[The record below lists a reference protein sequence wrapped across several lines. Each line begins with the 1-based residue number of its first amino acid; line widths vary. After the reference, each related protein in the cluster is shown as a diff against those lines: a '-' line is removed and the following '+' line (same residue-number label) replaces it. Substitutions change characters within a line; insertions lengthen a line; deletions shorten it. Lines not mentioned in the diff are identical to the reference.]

1 MFARISPCTSNM
13 SIKDYKQIFQQWG
26 LSDNPFSFTPP
37 DEFDRVAKIFH
48 GRSQELEIALP
59 TLYEGRNVLI
69 RGKWGIGKTALIKTL
84 LHRLQQEVAELN
96 EPMLVL
102 YLGGIPKPTVVDFY
116 RAVLLA
122 VTKSISQ
129 HNDSW
134 RSEDA
139 KKVADS
145 LAGIPIDS
153 SKIKQEG
160 GINLGVFNYKAS
172 IEPNS
177 SSGGENDVYQQLLD
191 WLKEAEA
198 IYGKVVIAVDDLD
211 KLNSPIVQEV
221 LENSLELF
229 RQGKGKRAFIMTGRG
244 FTDLQEAT
252 NFSLG
257 IFSEDINLQ
266 RMCNADLRQ
275 IVINYLNSVR
285 QQPSDSIAPFTE
297 EALDRIIAAAQGTP
311 RQLNNICEKF
321 LRQAAMKR
329 HLAIDLPVWQTI
341 WGDIQTSIMRDLSP
355 RQQQLLYIAAEQQG
369 LSEDISNATLDRLNA
384 LTYTAIL
391 PEIQQLESM
400 DLIVRL
406 EDERGIRYVPS
417 RLYLP
422 PATDPN

>member
-1 MFARISPCTSNM
+1 M
-13 SIKDYKQIFQQWG
+13 SIKDRNQIVQQWG
-26 LSDNPFSFTPP
+26 LSDNPFSSTPP
-37 DEFDRVAKIFH
+37 DEFDQVAQIFH
-48 GRSQELEIALP
+48 GRLQELEIALP

-84 LHRLQQEVAELN
+84 LHQLQQEVSEVN
-96 EPMLVL
+96 ETMLVL

-129 HNDSW
+129 HPDSW
-134 RSEDA
+134 WSEDA

-145 LAGIPIDS
+145 LAGILIDS

-177 SSGGENDVYQQLLD
+177 SSGGENDVYQQLLY
-191 WLKEAEA
+191 WLKQAEA

-266 RMCNADLRQ
+266 RMSNPDLRQ

-285 QQPSDSIAPFTE
+285 QNPSNSIAPFTDE
-297 EALDRIIAAAQGTP
+297 VLDRIIEAAQGTP
-311 RQLNNICEKF
+311 RQLNNICEKV
-321 LRQAAMKR
+321 LRQAAMKK
-329 HLAIDLPVWQTI
+329 HISIDLPIWETI
-341 WGDIQTSIMRDLSP
+341 WSEIQTNIMRGLSP
-355 RQQQLLYIAAEQQG
+355 RQQQLLYIAAEQKG
-369 LSEDISNATLDRLNA
+369 LSEDISNATLDRLNEFM
-384 LTYTAIL
+384 YTAIL

-400 DLIVRL
+400 DLIMRL
-406 EDERGIRYVPS
+406 EDERGIRYIPS
-417 RLYLP
+417 KLYLP
-422 PATDPN
+422 PSAPTSD

>member
-1 MFARISPCTSNM
+1 M
-13 SIKDYKQIFQQWG
+13 SIKDYKQTLQQWG
-26 LSDNPFSFTPP
+26 LSDNPFDFTPP
-37 DEFDRVAKIFH
+37 DEFAQVAKIFH

-69 RGKWGIGKTALIKTL
+69 RGKWGIGKTALMKTL
-84 LHRLQQEVAELN
+84 LYRLQQEVAELN
-96 EPMLVL
+96 ETMLVL
-102 YLGGIPKPTVVDFY
+102 YLGGIPKPTVIDFY

-122 VTKSISQ
+122 VTKSIAQ

-134 RSEDA
+134 HSEEA

-145 LAGIPIDS
+145 LSGISIDS
-153 SKIKQEG
+153 IKIKQEG
-160 GINLGVFNYKAS
+160 GINLGILNYKMS
-172 IEPNS
+172 TEPNS
-177 SSGGENDVYQQLLD
+177 TAGGENDVYQQLLY
-191 WLKEAEA
+191 WLKEAA
-198 IYGKVVIAVDDLD
+198 DIYGKVVIAVDDLD
-211 KLNSPIVQEV
+211 KLNTPIVQEV

-266 RMCNADLRQ
+266 RMSNADLRQ

-285 QQPSDSIAPFTE
+285 TKSSDSIAPFTDE
-297 EALDRIIAAAQGTP
+297 VLDRIIEAAQGSP
-311 RQLNNICEKF
+311 RQLNLICMKV
-321 LRQAAMKR
+321 LRQAATKR
-329 HLAIDLPVWQTI
+329 HISIDLPVWQTI
-341 WGDIQTSIMRDLSP
+341 WQEIQTNIFTDLSP
-355 RQQQLLYIAAEQQG
+355 RQQRLLYIAYEQQG
-369 LSEDISNATLDRLNA
+369 ISEDITNSTLDRLNA
-384 LTYTAIL
+384 LTYTSIL

-406 EDERGIRYVPS
+406 EDAQGIRYVPS

-422 PATDPN
+422 PSEPTPD

>member
-1 MFARISPCTSNM
+1 M
-13 SIKDYKQIFQQWG
+13 SIKDYKQTLQQWG
-26 LSDNPFSFTPP
+26 LSANPFDFTPP
-37 DEFDRVAKIFH
+37 DEFAQVAKIFY

-69 RGKWGIGKTALIKTL
+69 RGKWGIGKTALMKTL
-84 LHRLQQEVAELN
+84 LYRLQQEVSELN
-96 EPMLVL
+96 ETMLVL
-102 YLGGIPKPTVVDFY
+102 YIGGIPKPTVIDFY

-129 HNDSW
+129 QNDSW
-134 RSEDA
+134 QSEDA

-153 SKIKQEG
+153 IKIKQEG
-160 GINLGVFNYKAS
+160 SISFGIFGYKIS
-172 IEPNS
+172 SEPNS
-177 SSGGENDVYQQLLD
+177 TSGGENDVYQQLLY
-191 WLKEAEA
+191 WLKEAA
-198 IYGKVVIAVDDLD
+198 DIYGKVVIAVDDLD
-211 KLNSPIVQEV
+211 KLNTPIVQEV

-266 RMCNADLRQ
+266 RMSNADLRQ
-275 IVINYLNSVR
+275 IVINYLNAVR
-285 QQPSDSIAPFTE
+285 QTPSDTIAPFTDE
-297 EALDRIIAAAQGTP
+297 VLDRIIEAAQGTP
-311 RQLNNICEKF
+311 RQLNNICEKV
-321 LRQAAMKR
+321 LRQAAMKK
-329 HLAIDLPVWQTI
+329 HASIDLPVWQTI
-341 WGDIQTSIMRDLSP
+341 WQDIQTNIFRDLSP
-355 RQQQLLYIAAEQQG
+355 RQQQLLYIAYEQQG
-369 LSEDISNATLDRLNA
+369 ISEDIANSTLDRLNA

-400 DLIVRL
+400 DLIMRV

-422 PATDPN
+422 PSDSTSDL

>member
-1 MFARISPCTSNM
+1 M
-13 SIKDYKQIFQQWG
+13 SIKDYKQTLQQWG
-26 LSDNPFSFTPP
+26 LSDNPFDFTPP
-37 DEFDRVAKIFH
+37 DEFAQVAKIFH

-69 RGKWGIGKTALIKTL
+69 RGKWGIGKTALMKTL
-84 LHRLQQEVAELN
+84 LYRLQQEVSELN
-96 EPMLVL
+96 ETMLVL
-102 YLGGIPKPTVVDFY
+102 YLGGIPKPTVIDFY

-122 VTKSISQ
+122 VTKSIAQ

-134 RSEDA
+134 HSEEA

-145 LAGIPIDS
+145 LSGIPIDS
-153 SKIKQEG
+153 IKIKQEG
-160 GINLGVFNYKAS
+160 GINLGIFAYKIS
-172 IEPNS
+172 SEPNS
-177 SSGGENDVYQQLLD
+177 TGGGENDVYQQLLY
-191 WLKEAEA
+191 WLKEAA
-198 IYGKVVIAVDDLD
+198 DIYGKVVIAVDDLD
-211 KLNSPIVQEV
+211 KLNTPIVQEV

-266 RMCNADLRQ
+266 RMNHDDLRQ

-285 QQPSDSIAPFTE
+285 QTPSDSIAPFTE
-297 EALDRIIAAAQGTP
+297 EVLDLIIEAAQGTP
-311 RQLNNICEKF
+311 RQLNNICEKV
-321 LRQAAMKR
+321 LRQAAMKKQ
-329 HLAIDLPVWQTI
+329 ASIDLPVWQTI
-341 WGDIQTSIMRDLSP
+341 WQDIQTNIFRDLSP
-355 RQQQLLYIAAEQQG
+355 RQQQLLYIAYEQQG
-369 LSEDISNATLDRLNA
+369 ISEDITNSTLDRLNA

-400 DLIVRL
+400 DLIMRI
-406 EDERGIRYVPS
+406 EDARGIRYVPS

-422 PATDPN
+422 PSEPTPD

>member
-1 MFARISPCTSNM
+1 M
-13 SIKDYKQIFQQWG
+13 SIKDYKQTLQQWG
-26 LSDNPFSFTPP
+26 LSDNPFDFTPP
-37 DEFDRVAKIFH
+37 DEFAQVARIFH

-69 RGKWGIGKTALIKTL
+69 RGKWGIGKTALMKTL
-84 LHRLQQEVAELN
+84 LYRLQQEVAELN
-96 EPMLVL
+96 ETMLVL
-102 YLGGIPKPTVVDFY
+102 YLGGIPKPTVIDFY

-122 VTKSISQ
+122 VTKSIAQ

-134 RSEDA
+134 QSEEA

-145 LAGIPIDS
+145 LSGIPIDS
-153 SKIKQEG
+153 IKIKQEG
-160 GINLGVFNYKAS
+160 GINLGIFGYKIS
-172 IEPNS
+172 SEPNS
-177 SSGGENDVYQQLLD
+177 PGGGENDVYQQLLY
-191 WLKEAEA
+191 WLKEAA
-198 IYGKVVIAVDDLD
+198 DIYGKVTIAVDDLD
-211 KLNSPIVQEV
+211 KLNTPIVQEV

-266 RMCNADLRQ
+266 RMSNADLRQ

-285 QQPSDSIAPFTE
+285 QKPSDRISPFTDE
-297 EALDRIIAAAQGTP
+297 VLDRIIEAAQGSP
-311 RQLNNICEKF
+311 RQLNLICMKV
-321 LRQAAMKR
+321 LRQAATKR
-329 HLAIDLPVWQTI
+329 HISIDLPVWQTI
-341 WGDIQTSIMRDLSP
+341 WQDIQTNIFTDLSP
-355 RQQQLLYIAAEQQG
+355 RQQRLLYIAYEQQG
-369 LSEDISNATLDRLNA
+369 ISEDITNSTLDRLNA

-400 DLIVRL
+400 DLIMRV
-406 EDERGIRYVPS
+406 EDERGVRYLPS

-422 PATDPN
+422 PSEPTPD

>member
-1 MFARISPCTSNM
+1 
-13 SIKDYKQIFQQWG
+13 
-26 LSDNPFSFTPP
+26 
-37 DEFDRVAKIFH
+37 
-48 GRSQELEIALP
+48 
-59 TLYEGRNVLI
+59 
-69 RGKWGIGKTALIKTL
+69 
-84 LHRLQQEVAELN
+84 
-96 EPMLVL
+96 
-102 YLGGIPKPTVVDFY
+102 
-116 RAVLLA
+116 VLLA

-129 HNDSW
+129 NNDLWESK
-134 RSEDA
+134 DA

-145 LAGIPIDS
+145 LAGLPIES

-160 GINLGVFNYKAS
+160 GINLAVFNYKAS

-177 SSGGENDVYQQLLD
+177 TSGGENDVYQQLLY

-266 RMCNADLRQ
+266 RMSNADLRQ

-285 QQPSDSIAPFTE
+285 QKPSDSIAPFTDE
-297 EALDRIIAAAQGTP
+297 VLDRIIEAAQGTP

-321 LRQAAMKR
+321 LRQAAMKK
-329 HLAIDLPVWQTI
+329 HLSIDLPVWETI
-341 WGDIQTSIMRDLSP
+341 WNEIQTTIMRDLSP
-355 RQQQLLYIAAEQQG
+355 RQQQLLYIAAEQKG
-369 LSEDISNATLDRLNA
+369 LSEDISNATLDRLNS

-400 DLIVRL
+400 DLIVKL
-406 EDERGIRYVPS
+406 EDERGIRYIPS
-417 RLYLP
+417 KLYLP
-422 PATDPN
+422 PSAPKD